1 MGLRHLMILEA
12 GWQVCGEVTR
22 ADEVLEL
29 AAQHDPHLVVISSQQ
44 GEDLTLIRELGRR
57 RPGPQVLVVAHET
70 TTQQVH
76 RALKAGALGY
86 VMLGDAPEELMRA
99 VTAVCCGSLYVSQ
112 RAAGGLM
119 QLLRQAKADA
129 AGVNQLSDR
138 EMEIFRLIR
147 RGLGTKEIA
156 ASLGISVKTV
166 ETHKQRMK
174 EKLRLATCAELNQHA
189 RLDQARAAEPRREKA
204 ANA

>member
-1 MGLRHLMILEA
+1 MGLRHLMVLEA
-12 GWQVCGEVTR
+12 GWQVCGEAAR
-22 ADEVLEL
+22 AAEALEL
-29 AAQHDPHLVVISSQQ
+29 AARHEPHLVVMCSQE
-44 GEDLTLIRELGRR
+44 GEDLALIRDLGRR
-57 RPGPQVLVVAHET
+57 RAGPQVLVVAHT
-70 TTQQVH
+70 TTTTQVH
-76 RALKAGALGY
+76 RALRAGALGY
-86 VMLGDAPEELMRA
+86 VMLGDTTEELLRA
-99 VTAVCCGSLYVSQ
+99 VTAVCGGSLYVSQ

-138 EMEIFRLIR
+138 EMEIFRLMR

-174 EKLRLATCAELNQHA
+174 EKLRLTTCAELNQHA
-189 RLDQARAAEPRREKA
+189 RLDLVRPAEPRREKA